1 MTSFLFDFDAIRCHY
16 DVMELSDYVAKLRG
30 ELTSITRFA
39 GEDVA
44 KAAELLAETL
54 ESSVRLTLLDV
65 LSAAAAD
72 ITARLGDTAV
82 EVRLSDGEPT
92 FVVLTAPP
100 EQDDEP
106 LLAGVTRM
114 ADELAE
120 AGRRLAGDQE
130 PGTARLT
137 LRLPDTLKARVEAAA
152 ARDGMSVNT
161 WLVRVAGRAL
171 ENPGRS
177 GRRGPGQ
184 RITGYA
190 KS

>member
-1 MTSFLFDFDAIRCHY
+1 
-16 DVMELSDYVAKLRG
+16 MELSDYVEKLRG

-44 KAAELLAETL
+44 RAAQLLSETL

-82 EVRLSDGEPT
+82 EVRLADGEPT

-120 AGRRLAGDQE
+120 AGRKLAGD

-137 LRLPDTLKARVEAAA
+137 LRLPDALKARIEAEAS
-152 ARDGMSVNT
+152 RDGMSVNT

-171 ENPGRS
+171 DNPGRPGKAA

-190 KS
+190 RS

>member
-1 MTSFLFDFDAIRCHY
+1 
-16 DVMELSDYVAKLRG
+16 MELSDYVEKLRG

-44 KAAELLAETL
+44 RAAELLTETL

-82 EVRLSDGEPT
+82 EVRLADGEPT
-92 FVVLTAPP
+92 FVVLTAPEDDGYEEPAQAAGADP
-100 EQDDEP
+100 E
-106 LLAGVTRM
+106 A
-114 ADELAE
+114 
-120 AGRRLAGDQE
+120 
-130 PGTARLT
+130 GTARLT
-137 LRLPDTLKARVEAAA
+137 LRLPDPLKTRIEAAA
-152 ARDGMSVNT
+152 ARDGTSVNT

-171 ENPGRS
+171 DNPGRPGQTGS
-177 GRRGPGQ
+177 RRGPGQ

-190 KS
+190 RS

>member
-1 MTSFLFDFDAIRCHY
+1 
-16 DVMELSDYVAKLRG
+16 MELSDYVEKLRG

-44 KAAELLAETL
+44 RAAELLTETL

-82 EVRLSDGEPT
+82 EVRLADGEPT
-92 FVVLTAPP
+92 FVVLTAPEDDGYEEPAQAAGADP
-100 EQDDEP
+100 E
-106 LLAGVTRM
+106 A
-114 ADELAE
+114 
-120 AGRRLAGDQE
+120 
-130 PGTARLT
+130 GTARLT
-137 LRLPDTLKARVEAAA
+137 LRLPDPLKTRIEAAA
-152 ARDGMSVNT
+152 ARDGTSVNT

-171 ENPGRS
+171 DNPGRPGQTG

-190 KS
+190 RS

>member
-1 MTSFLFDFDAIRCHY
+1 
-16 DVMELSDYVAKLRG
+16 MELSDYVEKLRG

-44 KAAELLAETL
+44 KAAELLSETL

-82 EVRLSDGEPT
+82 EVRLADGEPT
-92 FVVLTAPP
+92 FVVLTEPP
-100 EQDDEP
+100 EHDEEP

-120 AGRRLAGDQE
+120 AGRKLAGD

-137 LRLPDTLKARVEAAA
+137 LRLPDHLKARIEAAA
-152 ARDGMSVNT
+152 EREGASVNT
-161 WLVRVAGRAL
+161 WLVRAASKAL
-171 ENPGRS
+171 DNPGRS

-190 KS
+190 RS

>member
-1 MTSFLFDFDAIRCHY
+1 
-16 DVMELSDYVAKLRG
+16 MELSDYVEKLRG

-44 KAAELLAETL
+44 RAAELLSETL

-82 EVRLSDGEPT
+82 EVRLADGEPT
-92 FVVLTAPP
+92 FVVLTAP
-100 EQDDEP
+100 EDDRYTEP
-106 LLAGVTRM
+106 AQAAG
-114 ADELAE
+114 ADAE
-120 AGRRLAGDQE
+120 A
-130 PGTARLT
+130 GTARLT
-137 LRLPDTLKARVEAAA
+137 LRLPDPLKARIEAAA
-152 ARDGMSVNT
+152 ARDGTSVNT

-171 ENPGRS
+171 DNPGRS
-177 GRRGPGQ
+177 GQADRRGPGQ

-190 KS
+190 RS

>member
-1 MTSFLFDFDAIRCHY
+1 
-16 DVMELSDYVAKLRG
+16 MELSDYVEKLRG

-44 KAAELLAETL
+44 RAAELLTETL

-82 EVRLSDGEPT
+82 EVRLADGEPT
-92 FVVLTAPP
+92 FVVLTAPEDDMYEEPAQAAGADP
-100 EQDDEP
+100 E
-106 LLAGVTRM
+106 A
-114 ADELAE
+114 
-120 AGRRLAGDQE
+120 
-130 PGTARLT
+130 GTARLT
-137 LRLPDTLKARVEAAA
+137 LRLPDPLKTRIEAAA
-152 ARDGMSVNT
+152 ARDGTSVNT

-171 ENPGRS
+171 DNPGRTGQTA

-190 KS
+190 RS

>member
-1 MTSFLFDFDAIRCHY
+1 
-16 DVMELSDYVAKLRG
+16 MELSDYVEKLRG

-44 KAAELLAETL
+44 RAAELLTETL

-82 EVRLSDGEPT
+82 EVRLADGEPT
-92 FVVLTAPP
+92 FVVLTAPEDDMYEEPAQAAGADP
-100 EQDDEP
+100 E
-106 LLAGVTRM
+106 A
-114 ADELAE
+114 
-120 AGRRLAGDQE
+120 
-130 PGTARLT
+130 GTARLT

-171 ENPGRS
+171 DNPGRTGQTA

-190 KS
+190 RS